1 MNGAFELQPF
11 LKGSLLE
18 LRPLSP
24 ADFESLYKA
33 ASDPQIWEQHPQSTR
48 YQKDVFQKYFDGAIK
63 SGGAFAIMDPQ
74 TQEVVGSSRY
84 YGLDLNKNLVL
95 IGYTFLRKE
104 YWGGSYNR
112 DLKKTMLAHAFRFVD
127 VVHFEVGET
136 NTRSRMAMEKIGGR
150 LIGTADLDGKKHV
163 VFEITAEY
171 FKEHLGADMHSEK
184 EILKE
189 LYAALNRGDT
199 PTAVYFF
206 DPQGERIEPEGFPT
220 SGTYRG
226 YAELLPHFAQG
237 RGTWAEGSCTPED
250 FIFYGDKV
258 VVPVHVHVRVKNETK
273 WIDAH
278 IADGFVFKNGKIMQM
293 RTFIEKP
300 QALIWAQAAS

>member
-1 MNGAFELQPF
+1 M
-11 LKGSLLE
+11 
-18 LRPLSP
+18 
-24 ADFESLYKA
+24 
-33 ASDPQIWEQHPQSTR
+33 
-48 YQKDVFQKYFDGAIK
+48 
-63 SGGAFAIMDPQ
+63 
-74 TQEVVGSSRY
+74 
-84 YGLDLNKNLVL
+84 
-95 IGYTFLRKE
+95 
-104 YWGGSYNR
+104 
-112 DLKKTMLAHAFRFVD
+112 
-127 VVHFEVGET
+127 
-136 NTRSRMAMEKIGGR
+136 
-150 LIGTADLDGKKHV
+150 
-163 VFEITAEY
+163 FEITKEC
-171 FKEHLGADMHSEK
+171 FKKYLGADMAKEK

-189 LYAALNRGDT
+189 FYVALNRGDT
-199 PTAVYFF
+199 SAAVEFF

-226 YAELLPHFAQG
+226 HSELLPHFAHG

-278 IADGFVFKNGKIMQM
+278 IVDGFVFKNGKIMQM